1 MESEE
6 VRWKGDMVQR
16 SGREEKHGTDMDEV
30 RQKGDMVLKRI

>member
-16 SGREEKHGTDMDEV
+16 SGREEKHGTDTKAWNKW
-30 RQKGDMVLKRI
+30 RK